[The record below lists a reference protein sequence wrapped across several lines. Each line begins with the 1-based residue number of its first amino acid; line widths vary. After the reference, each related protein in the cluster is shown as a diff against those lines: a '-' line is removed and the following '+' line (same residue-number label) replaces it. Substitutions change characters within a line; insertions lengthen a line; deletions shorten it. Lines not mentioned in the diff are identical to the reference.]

1 MGSGSGGSGFPSMT
15 GNSSESPC
23 NNINLPSNS
32 TLGGNDVGPSSMGDT
47 SNLAH
52 SIGGHCKG
60 ESDSVSPP
68 PSDYKPSILYGGG
81 SSNIGGQHLKKHL
94 TPKVTSADEHA
105 ESDRITN
112 NISSLSRATHGSAA
126 TALHPSPDSG
136 VAISDNVS
144 SSGSPNHPVGLS
156 LLAAQGVAL
165 NGQSA
170 IAALGTS
177 NSGSLGVSGELIQQ
191 TSGSKSSQHNNDGD
205 FSGIATSRPQPV
217 RSPYE
222 WMKRP
227 SFQTRS
233 TGKEGR

>member
-1 MGSGSGGSGFPSMT
+1 M
-15 GNSSESPC
+15 
-23 NNINLPSNS
+23 IN
-32 TLGGNDVGPSSMGDT
+32 TT
-47 SNLAH
+47 
-52 SIGGHCKG
+52 
-60 ESDSVSPP
+60 
-68 PSDYKPSILYGGG
+68 
-81 SSNIGGQHLKKHL
+81 
-94 TPKVTSADEHA
+94 
-105 ESDRITN
+105 
-112 NISSLSRATHGSAA
+112 SSLTRATHGSGG
-126 TALHPSPDSG
+126 TGLHPSPDSG

-156 LLAAQGVAL
+156 LLAAQGVAI

-170 IAALGTS
+170 IAALSTS
-177 NSGSLGVSGELIQQ
+177 NASSLGVPGDLMIGQQ

-205 FSGIATSRPQPV
+205 YSGLTTSRPQPV